1 MHCDSLLLDYSD
13 KGYQYGGLTYVS
25 IFIVLSVGNTA
36 ITLVRGEG
44 SFEDGSKA
52 IMDAIK
58 IYRDCRE
65 ELTLPILLEIHEG
78 TESFYSPDSSF
89 TKRPIL

>member
-1 MHCDSLLLDYSD
+1 MLCDTLLLDDSD

-25 IFIVLSVGNTA
+25 VFIVLSVENTA

-44 SFEDGSKA
+44 SFEEGSKA

-65 ELTLPILLEIHEG
+65 DLTLPILVEIQ
-78 TESFYSPDSSF
+78 
-89 TKRPIL
+89 